1 MAWFVYAKIV
11 TQFKILLKMVSNNGP
26 QFINNV
32 VRELMRKLTIIH
44 HVTRTYKSNIVGEV
58 HE

>member
-1 MAWFVYAKIV
+1 
-11 TQFKILLKMVSNNGP
+11 MVSNNGP

-58 HE
+58 HEWMLYYNM